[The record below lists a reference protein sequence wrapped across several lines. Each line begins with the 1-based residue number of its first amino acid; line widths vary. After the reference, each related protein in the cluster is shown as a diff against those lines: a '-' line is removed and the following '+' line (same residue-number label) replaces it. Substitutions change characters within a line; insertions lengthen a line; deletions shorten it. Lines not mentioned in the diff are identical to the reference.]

1 MMLLALPALASAFAA
16 PAAVPPAAAISASTH
31 PAAVDAES
39 NSVVVVPSSTDAAS
53 SPSSGASIVA
63 SVPED
68 SSATSVSVA
77 NPASSMSVAASDPSS
92 DESTSVGAPAPS
104 IVMPC
109 AYNAP
114 SGVRFD
120 NLIRFQS
127 QYSDYLWSGGT
138 TDGTPGAWRVQI
150 AVCQTSH
157 TASCSQALGAVC
169 VYNLTSLASH
179 LPNVTWPSDLIVA
192 GRLNYSPVPKFSAL
206 DPTDDTA
213 GVTLTYDNSPLGFG
227 NAWHTVVQLRCD
239 NRFLTANIS
248 AVDLSP
254 SNRRTTIV
262 LAALWACPTF
272 FPAAQPSIAPWQIAV
287 IACSAFVVLY
297 FSLGCCWQAMV
308 KGKPCGLQTCPHP
321 TIWVKGPRIICE
333 ACASCCTYLANG
345 CRSENDVYREL

>member
-1 MMLLALPALASAFAA
+1 MLLLLLALPALASAFSAPTLAPFA
-16 PAAVPPAAAISASTH
+16 PAAAAASDSA
-31 PAAVDAES
+31 PFAAEAES
-39 NSVVVVPSSTDAAS
+39 NSVTIVPLSADDANASSDASSADAAS
-53 SPSSGASIVA
+53 VAVSAS
-63 SVPED
+63 
-68 SSATSVSVA
+68 
-77 NPASSMSVAASDPSS
+77 
-92 DESTSVGAPAPS
+92 APS

-127 QYSDYLWSGGT
+127 QYSDYLWTGGT

-157 TASCSQALGAVC
+157 TVSCSQALGAVC

-179 LPNVTWPSDLIVA
+179 LPNETLSTDLIVA

-206 DPTDDTA
+206 DPSDDTA
-213 GVTLTYDNSPLGFG
+213 GVTLTYDNSPLGLD

-248 AVDLSP
+248 AVDLGP
-254 SNRRTTIV
+254 SERRTTIV

-272 FPAAQPSIAPWQIAV
+272 VPAGEPSIAPWQIAV
-287 IACSAFVVLY
+287 IACTAFVVLY
-297 FSLGCCWQAMV
+297 FALGCCWQAMV
-308 KGKPCGLQTCPHP
+308 RGKPCGLQTCPHP
-321 TIWVKGPRIICE
+321 TIWVKGPRKFCE
-333 ACASCCTYLANG
+333 GCAACCMYLANG
-345 CRSENDVYREL
+345 CRNQNDVYREL